1 MRLGTHHAS
10 VNEEISIDLIIG
22 NANEIAG
29 GMAEI
34 KFDNSIVRV
43 KEVSSGDIGMLAHNI
58 SNPEGF
64 VRMSTARARA
74 IGIDEV
80 RFATIVFESISDGS
94 TNLHLTDF
102 SRTNCDKGIMAP
114 ATLFDG
120 TITVG
125 VRTAPPATGGGGG
138 ASHIADDTDD
148 GVEAPATKDDAL
160 IKDDQRDPE
169 VAGIADDGTIIYD
182 EGEGTQKPTDAVT
195 KEPDTPTKD
204 EMPIDVIDEP
214 IDDEDSSIFKIP
226 GIGIFSIIIGLLLSS
241 LIVGKYKKE

>member
-10 VNEEISIDLIIG
+10 VNEEISVDLIIG
-22 NANEIAG
+22 NANEVAG

-114 ATLFDG
+114 ATLYDG

-125 VRTAPPATGGGGG
+125 TPPATNDGD
-138 ASHIADDTDD
+138 ASHIANDTDD
-148 GVEAPATKDDAL
+148 GVEAPSTKDDAL
-160 IKDDQRDPE
+160 IKDDQRDSE
-169 VAGIADDGTIIYD
+169 VAKIADDATIIYD
-182 EGEGTQKPTDAVT
+182 EDEDIQEPIDIIAEEPAVT
-195 KEPDTPTKD
+195 TED
-204 EMPIDVIDEP
+204 ETPIDAINEP
-214 IDDEDSSIFKIP
+214 IDDEDRSIFNIP
-226 GIGIFSIIIGLLLSS
+226 GIGIFSIIIGLFLAS
-241 LIVGKYKKE
+241 LIVSKYKKE